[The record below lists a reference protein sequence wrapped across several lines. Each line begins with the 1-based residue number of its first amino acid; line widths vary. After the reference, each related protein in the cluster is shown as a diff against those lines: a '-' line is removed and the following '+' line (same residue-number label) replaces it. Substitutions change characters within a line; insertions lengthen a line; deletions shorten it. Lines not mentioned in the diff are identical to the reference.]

1 MDEKEVV
8 TVNSRTK
15 KFRYVWLLSVLVA
28 TAALAEWRYVREVDP
43 ITDVVNQS
51 IITNEDSGNGWL
63 AIACERFPGGRLD
76 YGITVH
82 LGDMDTRTDGSI
94 PKVITRID
102 KTDPMT
108 HEEYDWMRM
117 SNSKRVSSKW
127 NQSALVERMKQG
139 KQFVIRVIDDSGIYT
154 RIFDLT
160 GLRDAAQK
168 FDC

>member
-1 MDEKEVV
+1 M

-15 KFRYVWLLSVLVA
+15 KVSYVALFSILVA
-28 TAALAEWRYVREVDP
+28 TAVSAEWRYVREVDP

-51 IITNEDSGNGWL
+51 IITNEDNGNGWL
-63 AIACERFPGGRLD
+63 TIMCERFPGGRLD
-76 YGITVH
+76 YGIQVH
-82 LGDMDTRTDGSI
+82 LGDVDTRTDGSI

-102 KTDPMT
+102 KSEPMT
-108 HEEYDWMRM
+108 HREYDWMRM
-117 SNSKRVSSKW
+117 PNSKRVSSKW

-154 RIFDLT
+154 RFFDLT
-160 GLRDAAQK
+160 GLSDAAQK